1 MGTFMDFS
9 WPREQK
15 ELHDRV
21 FDFAVQKPNDTV
33 QECDRA
39 AFQAGLDRTRIYRAL
54 RIIPETGVERGLR
67 DCVSST
73 ICSGASEI
81 PPGLIA
87 RSLGL

>member
-15 ELHDRV
+15 ELHDRI
-21 FDFAVQKPNDTV
+21 FNFAVQKPNDTV

-39 AFQAGLDRTRIYRAL
+39 ALQAGLDRTRIYRAL
-54 RIIPETGVERGLR
+54 RIIPGVERGFR

-73 ICSGASEI
+73 ICSGTSEI
-81 PPGLIA
+81 RRGLIA